1 MPLGAAKRVVG
12 VEVGDATD
20 PQEIVGVQVDLLSKD
35 GLVPE
40 QGVERP
46 VNRHV
51 DVEVESAELVD
62 REDPEEIQ
70 SLNHRRQSFVER
82 DPPRGAPGV
91 DEILD
96 VDVVK

>member
-1 MPLGAAKRVVG
+1 M
-12 VEVGDATD
+12 
-20 PQEIVGVQVDLLSKD
+20 DLLGKH
-35 GLVPE
+35 GVVPE
-40 QGVERP
+40 QGIERP
-46 VNRHV
+46 VDRHIE
-51 DVEVESAELVD
+51 VEVESAELVD

-82 DPPRGAPGV
+82 DPPRGALGV